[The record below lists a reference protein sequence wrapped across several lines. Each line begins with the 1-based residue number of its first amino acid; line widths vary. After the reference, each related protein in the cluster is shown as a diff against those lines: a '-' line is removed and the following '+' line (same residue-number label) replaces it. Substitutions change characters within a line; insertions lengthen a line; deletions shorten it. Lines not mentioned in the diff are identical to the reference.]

1 MKNEN
6 IHSGHRSRMR
16 DRVNKEGLD
25 NFQEHEVLEYALSFV
40 IPYKDTNPIAHA
52 LIKKFGSLVGVLEA
66 DPNEVKTV
74 TGMGEVSSQFL
85 ISILQIY
92 NYYEKKKMNK
102 VSTINRPEDTYEFIH
117 RYYKGKLN
125 EELYLISLTPNNH
138 IIRCEKVVEGTGAQ
152 AKVTI
157 RKITDMMSRNR
168 VNNVIITHN
177 HPNGSA
183 VPSYEDDQI
192 TQALVAS
199 LAINDSFLLDHL
211 IVGDDGFYSYRR
223 AGKIESYKNKIKD
236 FLTNRIAQNEAPYE
250 VDYDQE

>member
-1 MKNEN
+1 VKEYFRPAMQYMNALGGGILLDMLDTDE
-6 IHSGHRSRMR
+6 IR
-16 DRVNKEGLD
+16 DVFVDYISQLYNKD
-25 NFQEHEVLEYALSFV
+25 KTQSIF
-40 IPYKDTNPIAHA
+40 
-52 LIKKFGSLVGVLEA
+52 IK
-66 DPNEVKTV
+66 T
-74 TGMGEVSSQFL
+74 
-85 ISILQIY
+85 
-92 NYYEKKKMNK
+92 
-102 VSTINRPEDTYEFIH
+102 EDTYEFIH

-211 IVGDDGFYSYRR
+211 IVSDDGFYSYRR